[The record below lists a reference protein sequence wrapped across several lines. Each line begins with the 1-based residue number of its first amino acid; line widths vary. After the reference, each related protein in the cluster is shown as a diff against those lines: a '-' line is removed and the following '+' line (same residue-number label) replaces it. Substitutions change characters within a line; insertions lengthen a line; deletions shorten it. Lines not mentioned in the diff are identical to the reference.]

1 MVSKQYDDA
10 EAALH
15 SHFENLNFDA
25 VKEVIDREKIDCE
38 FKWGEGGWDVFLN
51 EEGFEAA
58 KRELE
63 GMKAAGGYVETL
75 RIFRGKEAIKVP
87 PLKSEVDVRLLESSS
102 AMAL

>member
-15 SHFENLNFDA
+15 SHFEKLNFEA
-25 VKEVIDREKIDCE
+25 VKEVIEREKIECE
-38 FKWGEGGWDVFLN
+38 FKWGEGGWDVFLTD
-51 EEGFEAA
+51 EGFEAA

-75 RIFRGKEAIKVP
+75 KIFEGKEAIKVP
-87 PLKSEVDVRLLESSS
+87 SLESGTDVSLLE
-102 AMAL
+102 